1 MKPKALVSRSKIR
14 EARASLYICFTQLL
28 EDLAFRHIFINSTH
42 CVAKTRGYASTKRKT
57 ERVIAMNCHGN
68 QDENNVNN
76 EERGHK
82 GHKSHM
88 LMMLVCCGAPLL
100 LFLVLPLLRGA
111 GYASGATGFLPVLL
125 SLICPVMMMGMMF
138 MMMKGNGNKTE

>member
-1 MKPKALVSRSKIR
+1 M
-14 EARASLYICFTQLL
+14 
-28 EDLAFRHIFINSTH
+28 NS
-42 CVAKTRGYASTKRKT
+42 

-68 QDENNVNN
+68 QNENNVNN
-76 EERGHK
+76 EEKGHK

-88 LMMLVCCGAPLL
+88 LIMLVCCGAPIL

-111 GYASGATGFLPVLL
+111 GYASGATGFLPGLI
-125 SLICPVMMMGMMF
+125 SLICPIMMMGMMF